1 MLEKV
6 DWKKVAR
13 FFFFATL
20 VLLGGGMIL
29 INYLK
34 EAKLRE
40 EKRDYKTKISQ
51 IRKENEA
58 LRKEKRELQK
68 EDSEATKKQLRKEGF
83 VKEGE
88 KMVKFSR

>member
-34 EAKLRE
+34 EAKLQ
-40 EKRDYKTKISQ
+40 EKKVYYKTKISQ
-51 IRKENEA
+51 IRKENED
-58 LRKEKRELQK
+58 LMKEKRELQ
-68 EDSEATKKQLRKEGF
+68 ERDSEATKKQLRKEGF

-88 KMVKFSR
+88 KVIKFSK